1 MITMQIV
8 MLKSKLHRAA
18 VTGADLNYEGSIT
31 IDAALLDAAR
41 LRLNEKVDIYNCNT
55 GARFSTYVIP
65 GAAGQICLNGAAAR
79 LVQKGDRIIV
89 ASYAIFDEKEADLHQ
104 PVVLILDA
112 QNRIR
117 RQAPASAVSP
127 AFCKKDRDP
136 G

>member
-1 MITMQIV
+1 MKTMQLS

-18 VTGADLNYEGSIT
+18 VTGADLDYEGSIT

-41 LRLNEKVDIYNCNT
+41 MRANEKVDIYNCNT
-55 GARFSTYVIP
+55 GSRFSTYIIP

-79 LVQKGDRIIV
+79 LVQRGDRIIV
-89 ASYAIFDEKEADLHQ
+89 ASYAIFDENEADLHQ

-117 RQAPASAVSP
+117 RKVLESERSH
-127 AFCKKDRDP
+127 AF
-136 G
+136 